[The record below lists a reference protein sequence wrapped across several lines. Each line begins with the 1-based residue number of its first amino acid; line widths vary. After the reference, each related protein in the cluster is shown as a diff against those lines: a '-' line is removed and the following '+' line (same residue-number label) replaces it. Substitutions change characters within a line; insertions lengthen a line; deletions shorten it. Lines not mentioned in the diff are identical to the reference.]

1 MNYPQISK
9 ELIMN
14 LEELDIYLR
23 HINIFEKKQR
33 ETGISVND
41 ISSANKNIN
50 TYIDS
55 KFNIFRFPKSLFFS
69 KGENIYINK
78 HNRFAPMIEHLHDFI
93 EMTYIYS
100 GTCTQTINGK
110 TVNLTKGSL
119 CVLDRDVPH
128 SIDALGEDDIMINI
142 LINEETFSSLFLFR
156 NQNLTS
162 LEANIL
168 ADVFNKQTNHDRYVI
183 FDTTQSI
190 AIHSLIQLLL
200 TEYWS
205 YQHQGSEF
213 LSHYIHLIMLELVRI
228 YSINATKNYHSSKI
242 KIHEILAFIDN
253 NFRNLKLETLAR
265 HFGYNPTYL
274 SNTLKKST
282 GKNFQE
288 ILLERRLMQAAD
300 LLKSTDFTMDT
311 IAFESGFSST
321 SYFFR
326 QFKKYYNRTP
336 KVYRK
341 EN

>member
-1 MNYPQISK
+1 
-9 ELIMN
+9 MN
-14 LEELDIYLR
+14 LEELDIYLS
-23 HINIFEKKQR
+23 HINVFEKKQR

-50 TYIDS
+50 TYIDP
-55 KFNIFRFPKSLFFS
+55 KFNIFRFPKSLFFNE
-69 KGENIYINK
+69 GENIYINK

-100 GTCTQTINGK
+100 GTCTQKINGK
-110 TVNLTKGSL
+110 TIKLNKGSL
-119 CVLDRDVPH
+119 CVLDRNVPH

-156 NQNLTS
+156 HQNLTS
-162 LEANIL
+162 LESNIL
-168 ADVFNKQTNHDRYVI
+168 ADVFNKQTTHDKYVI
-183 FDTTQSI
+183 FDTTSSI

-205 YQHQGSEF
+205 YRRQGSEF
-213 LSHYIHLIMLELVRI
+213 LSHYIQLIMLELVRI

-242 KIHEILAFIDN
+242 KIHEVLAFIDN
-253 NFRNLKLETLAR
+253 NFRDLKLETLAKQ
-265 HFGYNPTYL
+265 FGYNPTYL
-274 SNTLKKST
+274 SNTIKKRT
-282 GKNFQE
+282 GRNFQE
-288 ILLERRLMQAAD
+288 ILLERRLIQATE
-300 LLKSTDFTMDT
+300 LLKSTDFTMDI
-311 IAFESGFSST
+311 IAIESGFPST

-326 QFKKYYNRTP
+326 QFKKHYKCTP

>member
-1 MNYPQISK
+1 MNYPQVSK

-168 ADVFNKQTNHDRYVI
+168 ADVFNKQTDHDRYVI

-205 YQHQGSEF
+205 YQRQGSEF

-228 YSINATKNYHSSKI
+228 YSINATKNYQSSKI
-242 KIHEILAFIDN
+242 KIHEILAFIDS
-253 NFRNLKLETLAR
+253 NFRELKLETLAS
-265 HFGYNPTYL
+265 HFGYNPNYL
-274 SNTLKKST
+274 SNTIKKST

-288 ILLERRLMQAAD
+288 ILLERRLLQAAD

-311 IAFESGFSST
+311 VAFESGFPST

-326 QFKKYYNRTP
+326 QFKKYYKCTP

>member
-1 MNYPQISK
+1 
-9 ELIMN
+9 MN
-14 LEELDIYLR
+14 LEELDIFLR
-23 HINIFEKKQR
+23 HINVFEKKQR

-55 KFNIFRFPKSLFFS
+55 KFNIFRFPKSLFFNNNE
-69 KGENIYINK
+69 KIYINK

-93 EMTYIYS
+93 EMNYIYS
-100 GTCTQTINGK
+100 GTCSQTINGK
-110 TVNLTKGSL
+110 VVQLTKGSL

-156 NQNLTS
+156 NQNITS

-168 ADVFNKQTNHDRYVI
+168 ADVFNKQTTHDRYVI
-183 FDTTQSI
+183 FDTTQSV

-205 YQHQGSEF
+205 YQRQGSEF
-213 LSHYIHLIMLELVRI
+213 LSHYMHLILLELVRI

-242 KIHEILAFIDN
+242 KIHEVLTFIDS
-253 NFRNLKLETLAR
+253 NFRDLKLDTLAR

-274 SNTLKKST
+274 SNIIKNST
-282 GKNFQE
+282 GRNFQE
-288 ILLERRLMQAAD
+288 ILLERRLLHAAD
-300 LLKSTDFTMDT
+300 LLKCTDFTMDT
-311 IAFESGFSST
+311 VAIESGFHST

-326 QFKKYYNRTP
+326 QFKKYYKCTP
-336 KVYRK
+336 KIYRK